1 MPAPAPLDIAQIL
14 DRGSWT
20 AYQRTLVFLTALTIV
35 FDGIDN
41 QLIGVAVP
49 TMMREWDVPRGAF
62 APVISGGYF
71 GMMIGGALAGLAGD
85 RFGRRVALFASTA
98 LFGVMTLVVA
108 AVDDVHAL
116 AVVRF
121 VTGIGLGGAMPN
133 AAALVAEYV
142 PIRQRPLAVTI
153 AIVCVP
159 LGATLAGL
167 VAIPLLPLFGW
178 RTLFVV
184 GGALPLAA
192 LALLWRSLPESPRV
206 LARHPDRW
214 RELTAT
220 LVRMGHDI
228 PADATYAERGAAASA
243 PRASFATLFQP
254 VFLRDTIALW
264 AAFFSC
270 LLAVYLGFSWVPSL
284 LAGAGF
290 SSSLAS
296 TGITAFNLG
305 GVAGALTGGYFIAK
319 VGSRTSM
326 LVMAGLAIL
335 CAAVMSRM
343 ALTSG
348 ADFLPILVM
357 LTATGAMINGVQT
370 TMYALAAHVYP
381 AAIRATGV
389 GTAVS
394 FGRIGAVLTGF
405 VGAWALEHGGAAMFF
420 GVIAV
425 AMSVCWIAL
434 AAVSRHV
441 PAAE

>member
-1 MPAPAPLDIAQIL
+1 
-14 DRGSWT
+14 
-20 AYQRTLVFLTALTIV
+20 
-35 FDGIDN
+35 
-41 QLIGVAVP
+41 
-49 TMMREWDVPRGAF
+49 
-62 APVISGGYF
+62 
-71 GMMIGGALAGLAGD
+71 MMIGGALAGLAGD
-85 RFGRRVALFASTA
+85 RFGRRVALLGSTL

-108 AVDDVHAL
+108 AVDDVTTL

-142 PIRQRPLAVTI
+142 PVRQRPMAVTI

-167 VAIPLLPLFGW
+167 VAIPLIPLFGW

-184 GGALPLAA
+184 GGLLPLVAV
-192 LALLWRSLPESPRV
+192 ALLVRVLPESPRF
-206 LARHPDRW
+206 LARHANRW
-214 RELTAT
+214 SELRTT
-220 LVRMGHDI
+220 LARMGHEVA
-228 PADATYAERGAAASA
+228 ADATFADRQEVGVAT
-243 PRASFATLFQP
+243 RASIGTLFRSP
-254 VFLRDTIALW
+254 FLRDTVALW
-264 AAFFSC
+264 ASFFSC

-305 GVAGALTGGYFIAK
+305 GVAGALTGGYFIAR
-319 VGSRTSM
+319 VGSRASM
-326 LVMAGLAIL
+326 LVMAALATIF
-335 CAAVMSRM
+335 ATVMSRM
-343 ALTSG
+343 SLSSG
-348 ADFLPILVM
+348 ADVLPIMVM

-405 VGAWALEHGGAAMFF
+405 IGAWALEQGGASMFF
-420 GVIAV
+420 SVIAG
-425 AMSVCWIAL
+425 AMAVCLGAL

-441 PAAE
+441 QPVATEPQRH

>member
-1 MPAPAPLDIAQIL
+1 M
-14 DRGSWT
+14 
-20 AYQRTLVFLTALTIV
+20 
-35 FDGIDN
+35 
-41 QLIGVAVP
+41 
-49 TMMREWDVPRGAF
+49 
-62 APVISGGYF
+62 
-71 GMMIGGALAGLAGD
+71 
-85 RFGRRVALFASTA
+85 
-98 LFGVMTLVVA
+98 
-108 AVDDVHAL
+108 
-116 AVVRF
+116 
-121 VTGIGLGGAMPN
+121 
-133 AAALVAEYV
+133 
-142 PIRQRPLAVTI
+142 AVTI

-167 VAIPLLPLFGW
+167 VAIRLLPLFGW

-192 LALLWRSLPESPRV
+192 LVLLWRSLPESPRF

-220 LVRMGHDI
+220 LVRMGHDV
-228 PADATYAERGAAASA
+228 PADATYAEQGDAASA

-254 VFLRDTIALW
+254 VFLRDTLALW

-305 GVAGALTGGYFIAK
+305 GVAGALTGGYFIAR

-326 LVMAGLAIL
+326 LVMAAIAIL
-335 CAAVMSRM
+335 CAAAMSRM
-343 ALTSG
+343 ALTPG

-405 VGAWALEHGGAAMFF
+405 VGAWALEQGGAAMFF